1 MKNLFVICLLSI
13 ISSVF
18 GQVKSPC
25 GNIRKKSEPRRCLN
39 CYDQVSYD
47 EEINTYVLT
56 KDGFTP
62 FNGTCQTWNRSGY
75 VLEELTCTNGKRD
88 GIDTSFYGS
97 GCVQSTQGYIL
108 GIKNGKHQVFF
119 DSTGQL
125 RKEENYLNGKLHGL
139 VQEYNR
145 SGDTLLYMNYALDI
159 PHGIQRTYYPDG
171 KRFKV
176 ISYKNGLLDGS
187 HLTYTA
193 EGKLE
198 LKLSYKEGKK
208 DGVFIFYHDNE
219 KEAGKETWSL
229 DLKNG
234 EFITF
239 NEEGKIAHIGYNK
252 SNSGSP
258 FKQWIKG
265 IEMAKGDLIWIAE
278 TDDLADAKFLEKIIP
293 YFDDPEVVVVFTD
306 CKIINE
312 ESDVIYGN
320 NTWIHDPS
328 LDIGFQMKSWE
339 GQDFLEKFWLNTS

>member
-1 MKNLFVICLLSI
+1 MKNLLILCLLSTV
-13 ISSVF
+13 SSVF

-125 RKEENYLNGKLHGL
+125 RKEENYLNGKLNGL

-145 SGDTLLYMNYALDI
+145 SGDTLLYMNYAQDI
-159 PHGIQRTYYPDG
+159 PHGVQRTYYPDG

-239 NEEGKIAHIGYNK
+239 NEEGKILKQGTYKKNIAIGEHNVFDSKGKLIHQTTYDK
-252 SNSGSP
+252 KGVKTYEMEVDEYGDQKVLYAASGP
-258 FKQWIKG
+258 AKPAG
-265 IEMAKGDLIWIAE
+265 IEED
-278 TDDLADAKFLEKIIP
+278 
-293 YFDDPEVVVVFTD
+293 DDPKNIEPV
-306 CKIINE
+306 NE
-312 ESDVIYGN
+312 KKNKRKKRKERR
-320 NTWIHDPS
+320 
-328 LDIGFQMKSWE
+328 KKE
-339 GQDFLEKFWLNTS
+339 

>member
-1 MKNLFVICLLSI
+1 MKNLLIICLLST

-25 GNIRKKSEPRRCLN
+25 GNIRKKSEPRRYLN

-125 RKEENYLNGKLHGL
+125 RKEENYLNGKLNGL
-139 VQEYNR
+139 VQEFNR
-145 SGDTLLYMNYALDI
+145 SGDTLIYMNYAQDI
-159 PHGIQRTYYPDG
+159 PHGVQRTYYPDG

-187 HLTYTA
+187 HLTYTE

-208 DGVFIFYHDNE
+208 DGVFIFYHENE

-234 EFITF
+234 EFITY
-239 NEEGKIAHIGYNK
+239 NEEGKILKQGTYKKNVAIGEHNVFDVKGKLVHQTIYDK
-252 SNSGSP
+252 
-258 FKQWIKG
+258 KG
-265 IEMAKGDLIWIAE
+265 IKTYEMEVDEYGDQKVLYSASGPAKPSGIEED
-278 TDDLADAKFLEKIIP
+278 
-293 YFDDPEVVVVFTD
+293 DDPKNIEPAND
-306 CKIINE
+306 KKNKRKKRKE
-312 ESDVIYGN
+312 RRKKE
-320 NTWIHDPS
+320 
-328 LDIGFQMKSWE
+328 
-339 GQDFLEKFWLNTS
+339 

>member
-198 LKLSYKEGKK
+198 LKLSYKEGKILK
-208 DGVFIFYHDNE
+208 QGTYKKNIAIGEHNVFDSKGKLIHQTTYDKKGVKTYEMEVDEYGDQKVLYAASGPAKPAGIEEDDDPKNIEPVNE
-219 KEAGKETWSL
+219 KKNKRKKRKERR
-229 DLKNG
+229 KK
-234 EFITF
+234 E
-239 NEEGKIAHIGYNK
+239 
-252 SNSGSP
+252 
-258 FKQWIKG
+258 
-265 IEMAKGDLIWIAE
+265 
-278 TDDLADAKFLEKIIP
+278 
-293 YFDDPEVVVVFTD
+293 
-306 CKIINE
+306 
-312 ESDVIYGN
+312 
-320 NTWIHDPS
+320 
-328 LDIGFQMKSWE
+328 
-339 GQDFLEKFWLNTS
+339 

>member
-145 SGDTLLYMNYALDI
+145 SGDTLLYMNYAQDI
-159 PHGIQRTYYPDG
+159 PHGVQRTYYPDG

-234 EFITF
+234 EFITY
-239 NEEGKIAHIGYNK
+239 NEEGKIL
-252 SNSGSP
+252 
-258 FKQWIKG
+258 KQGTYKKNVAVGEHNVFDVKGKLIHQTIYDKKG
-265 IEMAKGDLIWIAE
+265 IKTYEMEVDEYGDQKVLYSTTGPAKPSGIEED
-278 TDDLADAKFLEKIIP
+278 
-293 YFDDPEVVVVFTD
+293 DDPKNIEPAND
-306 CKIINE
+306 KKNKRKKRKE
-312 ESDVIYGN
+312 RRKKE
-320 NTWIHDPS
+320 
-328 LDIGFQMKSWE
+328 
-339 GQDFLEKFWLNTS
+339 